1 MKQCKQLLVLASFCL
16 SLFFFSC
23 SGEVSASQSTEG
35 LLIPENKTGVVVS
48 NPFKD
53 TTKFEARAITY
64 YSKHDVDYYQIS
76 VWYLDGL
83 SEGVETSAT
92 NTIDTLKIS
101 KNDAYTSKTM
111 VFDNEGSYKFICAA
125 YTADNEMIA
134 EDTVKKT
141 LSFATA
147 EFIIF
152 YLVPKIKSQ
161 TADVSASITWS
172 GDDSSAT
179 AHTIRFVRP
188 YDKLDTTLTIL
199 QNGKCVYDND
209 AYLPAVEWRNGS
221 SSVMSKIKVSD
232 CDISSM
238 VGKTGDSYSFSL
250 QISPSKTVREENQY
264 SLYNSSVLFTWV
276 RTYSDDNTVTG
287 NTLTQAMYP
296 YRESKGSYWIILDD
310 KIEYVQSYGWEGI
323 TFSGNDTLLYKT
335 ADEIKAAYYRI
346 DTYGNIITLGDYVET
361 VGDRISYDTN
371 SKNSEYIVGA
381 TLYFNNGVEKSV
393 YENTIF
399 DIPNNTVNNS
409 RHSVIFKAVR
419 TPYTF

>member
-23 SGEVSASQSTEG
+23 RGEASSSQSTEG

-83 SEGVETSAT
+83 AEGVETSAT
-92 NTIDTLKIS
+92 NTIETLKIS
-101 KNDAYTSKTM
+101 KDDAYTSKTM

-134 EDTVKKT
+134 EDTVRKT

-172 GDDSSAT
+172 GDDTSAT

-209 AYLPAVEWRNGS
+209 AYLPAVEYGNGS
-221 SSVMSKIKVSD
+221 ASIMSKIKVSD
-232 CDISSM
+232 CDISCM

-250 QISPSKTVREENQY
+250 QISPSKTALEGNQY
-264 SLYNSSVLFTWV
+264 WLADSVLFTWV
-276 RTYSDDNTVTG
+276 RTYSESNTVTG
-287 NTLTQAMYP
+287 NSLTEAMYSW
-296 YRESKGSYWIILDD
+296 RDGKGSYWIILDD
-310 KIEYVQSYGWEGI
+310 KIEYAESFGWEGI

-335 ADEIKAAYYRI
+335 ADEIKAAYYGI
-346 DTYGNIITLGDYVET
+346 DKYGNIITLGDYVET
-361 VGDRISYDTN
+361 VGDSHSYDTN
-371 SKNSEYIVGA
+371 SEYIIGA
-381 TLYFNNGVEKSV
+381 TLYFNGVEKSA

-409 RHSVIFKAVR
+409 RHHVIFKAVR